1 MARGGHPVG
10 RWRMT
15 PLAAAL
21 AAVTLGLTACGEAE
35 APIDPPAETPAPGY
49 EVQSATVQGMTPAYG
64 QIDSADAVSARARVG
79 GTLTDLRVREGAVV
93 RQGDVLAVVSDARV
107 PLQAQ
112 AEGAQAAAVEAQLAQ
127 AQADLERFERLH
139 ADGFYPTQRL
149 DAQRTLVASLQDQL
163 QAARSQRAVTVE
175 TGAQGAVIAPVSG
188 TVLRVLVRRGGVVM
202 MGEEI
207 ALVGSRYI
215 IKLRLPE
222 RHAATLR
229 EGLEVSVETA
239 DGGRQSGQIR
249 RIYPA
254 LEDGRVEAD
263 VEAEGLQNRV
273 FGERVRVWTPS
284 GERQAVV
291 VPSAY
296 LSTRFGVDFAHV
308 RGADGVVQD
317 VVVRRGEPVA
327 AAGVENAVEILSGLS
342 PGDQLVPPSAAEA
355 NAP

>member
-1 MARGGHPVG
+1 MASGGQATG
-10 RWRMT
+10 RSRIT
-15 PLAAAL
+15 LAAAL
-21 AAVTLGLTACGEAE
+21 AALNLGLAACSQAE
-35 APIDPPAETPAPGY
+35 APIDPPAATLAPVY
-49 EVQSATVQGMTPAYG
+49 VVQSAAVQGLTPAYG
-64 QIDSADAVSARARVG
+64 QIDSADAVSARARIS
-79 GTLTDLRVREGAVV
+79 GTLSDLRVSEGAIVQ
-93 RQGDVLAVVSDARV
+93 RGEVLAVVSDARV

-112 AEGAQAAAVEAQLAQ
+112 AEGAQAAAIEAQLTQ
-127 AQADLERFERLH
+127 ARADLERFERLH

-175 TGAQGAVIAPVSG
+175 TGAQGSVLAPVSG
-188 TVLRVLVRRGGVVM
+188 RVLRVPVRQGAVVM

-222 RHAATLR
+222 RHAATLS
-229 EGLEVSVETA
+229 EGGEVAVETA
-239 DGGRQSGQIR
+239 DGGRQIGRIR

-263 VEAEGLQNRV
+263 VETDGLENRV
-273 FGERVRVWTPS
+273 FGERVRVWTPA

-291 VPSAY
+291 VPAGY
-296 LSTRFGVDFAHV
+296 LSTRFGVDFAHLIAED
-308 RGADGVVQD
+308 GAVQD

-327 AAGVENAVEILSGLS
+327 AAGVENGVEILSGLS
-342 PGDQLVPPSAAEA
+342 PGDQLVPASAAA
-355 NAP
+355 AVAP